1 MSSAPTKEG
10 NVTDTENWPKWYTK
24 WIIIELRIWNYLK
37 YYNPTAM
44 KAILAVVWR
53 NMEKQ
58 DFRTRNLVMQVR
70 SSNQLTYEAADGR
83 KLIIY
88 GPKSSRDEWINEEMI
103 YEKNHSSNRLI
114 RNTEELHLWP
124 QSIRRDFPYFS
135 FRFSL
140 IIWAEFI
147 KLQVYCKVARD

>member
-1 MSSAPTKEG
+1 
-10 NVTDTENWPKWYTK
+10 
-24 WIIIELRIWNYLK
+24 
-37 YYNPTAM
+37 M

-88 GPKSSRDEWINEEMI
+88 GSKSSRDEWINEEMI

-124 QSIRRDFPYFS
+124 QSIRRDFPYFA

>member
-1 MSSAPTKEG
+1 MKPLM
-10 NVTDTENWPKWYTK
+10 VENWSFVGQ
-24 WIIIELRIWNYLK
+24 
-37 YYNPTAM
+37 NPP
-44 KAILAVVWR
+44 
-53 NMEKQ
+53 
-58 DFRTRNLVMQVR
+58 VM
-70 SSNQLTYEAADGR
+70 
-83 KLIIY
+83 
-88 GPKSSRDEWINEEMI
+88 NESMYEMI

-124 QSIRRDFPYFS
+124 QSIRRDFPYFA